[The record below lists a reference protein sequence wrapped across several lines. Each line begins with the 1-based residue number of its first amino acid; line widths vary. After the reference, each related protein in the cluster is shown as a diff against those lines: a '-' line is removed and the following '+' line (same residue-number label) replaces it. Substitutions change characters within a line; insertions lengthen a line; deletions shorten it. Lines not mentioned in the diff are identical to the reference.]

1 VEAYVKALT
10 VQIGIFGRTNV
21 GKSSLINFMTNQK
34 TSIVSEIA
42 GTTTD
47 VVWKQMELNPLGPIT
62 LFDTAGIDDTSLLG
76 ACRIEKTKR
85 TFDSSDVVILMC
97 EVEKFGDF
105 EIDIIKE
112 SEKRKT
118 PCVIVVS
125 KIDLKQ
131 PSDAF
136 LKSLKK
142 YTQRILLFSS
152 VSGNRDAF
160 LNSLKK
166 MLLEIL
172 PENYIENYLSLRNI
186 VKKDDTVVL
195 VMPID
200 LGAPRG
206 KIIMPQIQTV
216 RHLLDLHAASYTVQD
231 SEYEIAL
238 QNLKEPPVLV
248 ITDSQVVKQVSLK
261 TPPNIKLTTFS
272 IIYAADKS
280 DIIEMVKGAAA
291 LNSLKDGDK
300 ILIAEG
306 CTHHA
311 SSDDIGRVKI
321 PKWIKEYSK
330 RNLEVKYV
338 SGQDY
343 PKDLKD
349 YKVIIHCG
357 GCTLN
362 RKGMLARLNKAL
374 EAGIPMTNYGI
385 AISVFNGAI
394 EKVLEVFPEAL
405 STYKAALKSA
415 V

>member
-1 VEAYVKALT
+1 M
-10 VQIGIFGRTNV
+10 
-21 GKSSLINFMTNQK
+21 NFMTNQK

-76 ACRIEKTKR
+76 SERIEKAKR
-85 TFDSSDVVILMC
+85 AFDSSDIVILMC
-97 EVEKFGDF
+97 ESGKFEDF
-105 EIDIIKE
+105 EENIIKE
-112 SEKRKT
+112 AEKRKT
-118 PCVIVVS
+118 PCIIVVS
-125 KIDLKQ
+125 KIDLKR
-131 PSDAF
+131 PDDTF

-142 YTQRILLFSS
+142 VTQHILLFSA
-152 VSGNRDAF
+152 VTGNRDAF
-160 LNSLKK
+160 LNSLKRF
-166 MLLEIL
+166 LLEVL
-172 PENYIENYLSLRNI
+172 PDNYIENYLSLRKI

-206 KIIMPQIQTV
+206 KIIMPQVQMV
-216 RHLLDLHAASYTVQD
+216 RHILDLHAASYIVQD
-231 SEYEIAL
+231 TEYEMAL
-238 QNLKEPPVLV
+238 QNLKKPPELV
-248 ITDSQVVKQVSLK
+248 ITDSQAIKQVSAK
-261 TPPNIKLTTFS
+261 TPKNIKLTTFS

-280 DIIEMVKGAAA
+280 DIVEMARGAAG
-291 LNSLKDGDK
+291 LNNLKDGDK
-300 ILIAEG
+300 VLIAEG

-311 SSDDIGRVKI
+311 TADDIGKVKL
-321 PKWIKEYSK
+321 PKWIAEYSK
-330 RNLEVKYV
+330 KNVEIKYV

-362 RKGMLARLNKAL
+362 RKGMLSRLNKAL
-374 EAGIPMTNYGI
+374 EAGVPMTNYGI
-385 AISVFNGAI
+385 SISVFNGVI

-405 STYKAALKSA
+405 SVYKTTLKSIR
-415 V
+415 

>member
-1 VEAYVKALT
+1 MKALT
-10 VQIGIFGRTNV
+10 IQIGIFGRTNV
-21 GKSSLINFMTNQK
+21 GKSSLMNFMTNQK

-76 ACRIEKTKR
+76 SERIEKTKR
-85 TFDSSDVVILMC
+85 AFDSSDIVILMC
-97 EVEKFGDF
+97 ESGKFEEF
-105 EIDIIKE
+105 EENIIKE
-112 SEKRKT
+112 AEKRKT

-125 KIDLKQ
+125 KIDLKR
-131 PSDAF
+131 PDDTF

-142 YTQRILLFSS
+142 FTQHILLFSS
-152 VSGNRDAF
+152 VTGNRDDF
-160 LNSLKK
+160 LNSLKRF
-166 MLLEIL
+166 LLEVL
-172 PENYIENYLSLRNI
+172 PDNYIENYLSLRKI

-206 KIIMPQIQTV
+206 KIIMPQVQTL
-216 RHLLDLHAASYTVQD
+216 RHILDLHAASYTVQD
-231 SEYEIAL
+231 TEYEMAL
-238 QNLKEPPVLV
+238 QNLKKPPVLV
-248 ITDSQVVKQVSLK
+248 ITDSQAIKQVSAK
-261 TPPNIKLTTFS
+261 TPKNIKLTTFS

-280 DIIEMVKGAAA
+280 DIVEMARGAAA
-291 LNSLKDGDK
+291 LNNLKDGDK

-311 SSDDIGRVKI
+311 TADDIGRVKL
-321 PKWIKEYSK
+321 PKWIAEYSK
-330 RNLEVKYV
+330 KNVEIKYV

-362 RKGMLARLNKAL
+362 RKGMLSRLNKAL

-385 AISVFNGAI
+385 SISVFNGII

-405 STYKAALKSA
+405 SVYKTTLKSIR
-415 V
+415 

>member
-1 VEAYVKALT
+1 VKALT
-10 VQIGIFGRTNV
+10 IQIGIFGRTNV
-21 GKSSLINFMTNQK
+21 GKSSLMNFMTNQK

-76 ACRIEKTKR
+76 SERIEKTKR
-85 TFDSSDVVILMC
+85 AFDSSDIVILMC
-97 EVEKFGDF
+97 ESGKFEEF
-105 EIDIIKE
+105 EENIIKE
-112 SEKRKT
+112 AEKRKT
-118 PCVIVVS
+118 PCFIVVS
-125 KIDLKQ
+125 KIDLKR
-131 PSDAF
+131 PDDTF

-142 YTQRILLFSS
+142 FTQHILLFSI
-152 VSGNRDAF
+152 VTGNRDDF
-160 LNSLKK
+160 LNSLKRF
-166 MLLEIL
+166 LLEVL
-172 PENYIENYLSLRNI
+172 PDNYIENYLSLRKI

-206 KIIMPQIQTV
+206 KIIMPQVQTV
-216 RHLLDLHAASYTVQD
+216 RHILDLHAASYTVQD
-231 SEYEIAL
+231 TEYEMAL
-238 QNLKEPPVLV
+238 QNLKKPPVLV
-248 ITDSQVVKQVSLK
+248 ITDSQAIKQVSAK
-261 TPPNIKLTTFS
+261 TPKNIKLTTFS

-280 DIIEMVKGAAA
+280 DIIEMARGAAA
-291 LNSLKDGDK
+291 LNNLKDGDK

-311 SSDDIGRVKI
+311 TADDIGRVKL
-321 PKWIKEYSK
+321 PKWIAEYSK
-330 RNLEVKYV
+330 KNVEIKYV

-362 RKGMLARLNKAL
+362 RKGMLSRLNKAL
-374 EAGIPMTNYGI
+374 EAGIPITNYGI
-385 AISVFNGAI
+385 SISVFNGVI

-405 STYKAALKSA
+405 SVYKTTLKSIR
-415 V
+415 

>member
-1 VEAYVKALT
+1 MKALT
-10 VQIGIFGRTNV
+10 IQIGIFGRTNI
-21 GKSSLINFMTNQK
+21 GKSSLMNFMTNQK

-47 VVWKQMELNPLGPIT
+47 VVWKQMELNPLGHIT

-76 ACRIEKTKR
+76 SERIEKTKR
-85 TFDSSDVVILMC
+85 AFDSSDIVILMC
-97 EVEKFGDF
+97 ESGKFEDF
-105 EIDIIKE
+105 EESIIKE
-112 SEKRKT
+112 AEKRKT
-118 PCVIVVS
+118 PRVIVVS
-125 KIDLKQ
+125 KIDLKR
-131 PSDAF
+131 PDDTF

-142 YTQRILLFSS
+142 FTQHILLFSS
-152 VSGNRDAF
+152 VTGNRDDF
-160 LNSLKK
+160 LNSLKRF
-166 MLLEIL
+166 LLEVL
-172 PENYIENYLSLRNI
+172 PDNYIENYLSLRKI
-186 VKKDDTVVL
+186 AKKDDTVVL

-206 KIIMPQIQTV
+206 KIIMPQVQTL
-216 RHLLDLHAASYTVQD
+216 RHILDLHAASYTVQD
-231 SEYEIAL
+231 TEYEMAL
-238 QNLKEPPVLV
+238 QNLKKPPVLV
-248 ITDSQVVKQVSLK
+248 ITDSQAIKQVSAK
-261 TPPNIKLTTFS
+261 TPKNIKLTTFS

-280 DIIEMVKGAAA
+280 DIVEMARGAAA
-291 LNSLKDGDK
+291 LNNLKDGDK

-311 SSDDIGRVKI
+311 TADDIGRVKL
-321 PKWIKEYSK
+321 PKWIAEYSK
-330 RNLEVKYV
+330 KNVEIKYV

-362 RKGMLARLNKAL
+362 RKGMLSRLNKAL

-385 AISVFNGAI
+385 SISVFNGVI

-405 STYKAALKSA
+405 SVYKTTLKSIR
-415 V
+415 

>member
-1 VEAYVKALT
+1 VKALT
-10 VQIGIFGRTNV
+10 IQIGIFGRTNV
-21 GKSSLINFMTNQK
+21 GKSSLMNFMTNQK

-76 ACRIEKTKR
+76 SKRIEKTKR
-85 TFDSSDVVILMC
+85 AFDSSDIVILMC
-97 EVEKFGDF
+97 ESGKFGDF
-105 EIDIIKE
+105 EENIIKE
-112 SEKRKT
+112 SQKRKT

-125 KIDLKQ
+125 KIDLKR
-131 PSDAF
+131 PDDTF

-142 YTQRILLFSS
+142 FTQHILLFSG
-152 VSGNRDAF
+152 VTGNRDAF
-160 LNSLKK
+160 LNSLRRF
-166 MLLEIL
+166 LLEVL
-172 PENYIENYLSLRNI
+172 PDNYIENYLSLRKI
-186 VKKDDTVVL
+186 VKKDDIVVL

-206 KIIMPQIQTV
+206 KIIMPQVQTV
-216 RHLLDLHAASYTVQD
+216 RHILDLHAASYTVQNT
-231 SEYEIAL
+231 EYEMAL
-238 QNLKEPPVLV
+238 QNLKEHPVLV
-248 ITDSQVVKQVSLK
+248 ITDSQAIKQVSAK
-261 TPPNIKLTTFS
+261 TPKNIKLTTFS
-272 IIYAADKS
+272 IIFAADKS
-280 DIIEMVKGAAA
+280 DIVEMARGASA
-291 LNSLKDGDK
+291 LNNLKDGDK

-311 SSDDIGRVKI
+311 TADDIGRVKL
-321 PKWIKEYSK
+321 PKWIAEYSK
-330 RNLEVKYV
+330 KNVEIEYV
-338 SGQDY
+338 SGQNY

-362 RKGMLARLNKAL
+362 RKGMLSRLNKAL

-385 AISVFNGAI
+385 SISVFNGVI

-405 STYKAALKSA
+405 SVYKTTLKSIR
-415 V
+415 

>member
-1 VEAYVKALT
+1 M
-10 VQIGIFGRTNV
+10 
-21 GKSSLINFMTNQK
+21 NFMTNQK

-76 ACRIEKTKR
+76 SERIEKTKR
-85 TFDSSDVVILMC
+85 AFDSSDIAILMC
-97 EVEKFGDF
+97 ESGKFEDF
-105 EIDIIKE
+105 EENIIKE
-112 SEKRKT
+112 AEKRKT

-131 PSDAF
+131 PDDTF

-142 YTQRILLFSS
+142 FTQHILLFSS
-152 VSGNRDAF
+152 VTGNRDAF
-160 LNSLKK
+160 LNSLKRF
-166 MLLEIL
+166 LLEVL
-172 PENYIENYLSLRNI
+172 PDNYIENYLSLRKI

-206 KIIMPQIQTV
+206 KIIMPQVQTV
-216 RHLLDLHAASYTVQD
+216 RYILDLHAASYTVQD
-231 SEYEIAL
+231 TEYEMAL

-248 ITDSQVVKQVSLK
+248 ITDSQAIKQVSAR
-261 TPPNIKLTTFS
+261 TPNNIKLTTFS
-272 IIYAADKS
+272 TIYAADKS
-280 DIIEMVKGAAA
+280 DIVEMARGAAA
-291 LNSLKDGDK
+291 LNNLKDGDK
-300 ILIAEG
+300 VLIAEG

-311 SSDDIGRVKI
+311 TADDIGRVKL
-321 PKWIKEYSK
+321 PKWITKYSK
-330 RNLEVKYV
+330 KNVEIKYV

-362 RKGMLARLNKAL
+362 RKGMLSRLNKAL
-374 EAGIPMTNYGI
+374 EAGVPMTNYGI
-385 AISVFNGAI
+385 SISVFNGVI
-394 EKVLEVFPEAL
+394 EKVLEIFPEAL
-405 STYKAALKSA
+405 SVYKTILKS
-415 V
+415 VK